1 MSGRCK
7 NTRVRTYGNRWLK
20 KNAMSRK
27 YKHRNPRTLKIYKRL
42 SLSQNGGEPAERQ
55 LQLQLLTRMREH
67 RDAGGKFVLVLGS
80 SLNDL
85 HCSAFAASKDC
96 MDKML
101 ISIDE
106 SRADAENNFNLDF
119 NLESTWVLLREFN
132 EQFHT
137 VIFDY
142 SVDKFIEGS
151 EVDIIDEIKNLL
163 MVGGKMYKYF
173 SYGEIP
179 IPCGTV
185 LRMEERPFSDMD
197 SYNIMMQFAK
207 LGGVSPLTMGA
218 ISRTITSIKFC
229 RTKYGDILPNGMDVA
244 TAYTM
249 QCDTPGQEQLTA
261 VSYRA
266 RTIPFHVE
274 SDQPD
279 RSLNVYMK
287 SLFAHYQGLA
297 YSNIL
302 TNHYKF
308 KIKLVENCSTYPLK
322 NPSRPTILRYANDKC
337 YVICTKTKVT
347 PKGKTKGSA

>member
-1 MSGRCK
+1 
-7 NTRVRTYGNRWLK
+7 
-20 KNAMSRK
+20 
-27 YKHRNPRTLKIYKRL
+27 
-42 SLSQNGGEPAERQ
+42 
-55 LQLQLLTRMREH
+55 
-67 RDAGGKFVLVLGS
+67 
-80 SLNDL
+80 
-85 HCSAFAASKDC
+85 
-96 MDKML
+96 
-101 ISIDE
+101 
-106 SRADAENNFNLDF
+106 
-119 NLESTWVLLREFN
+119 
-132 EQFHT
+132 
-137 VIFDY
+137 
-142 SVDKFIEGS
+142 
-151 EVDIIDEIKNLL
+151 

-179 IPCGTV
+179 IPRGTV

-207 LGGVSPLTMGA
+207 LGGIPIKASA
-218 ISRTITSIKFC
+218 EISRTITGIKLC
-229 RTKYGDILPNGMDVA
+229 KTKYGDILPNGMDVA

-337 YVICTKTKVT
+337 YVICTKTK
-347 PKGKTKGSA
+347 GKTKGRA

>member
-1 MSGRCK
+1 MRRR
-7 NTRVRTYGNRWLK
+7 NTRRRRIRKAISN
-20 KNAMSRK
+20 NSRRK
-27 YKHRNPRTLKIYKRL
+27 LKIHK
-42 SLSQNGGEPAERQ
+42 SLTHNGGEPAE
-55 LQLQLLTRMREH
+55 LQLLTRMREH

-85 HCSAFAASKDC
+85 HCSAFATSKDC
-96 MDKML
+96 MGKML
-101 ISIDE
+101 ISIDSQALHAGE
-106 SRADAENNFNLDF
+106 GNNFNLDF
-119 NLESTWVLLREFN
+119 NRESTWVLLREFN

-142 SVDKFIEGS
+142 SVDKFIEGD

-173 SYGEIP
+173 TYGEIP
-179 IPCGTV
+179 IPRGTV
-185 LRMEERPFSDMD
+185 LRMEERPLSDMD
-197 SYNIMMQFAK
+197 MYNIMMQFAK
-207 LGGVSPLTMGA
+207 LGGIPMKASA
-218 ISRTITSIKFC
+218 EISKTITGIKLYK
-229 RTKYGDILPNGMDVA
+229 TKYGDILPNGMDVA

-249 QCDTPGQEQLTA
+249 QGDTHGQEQLTA
-261 VSYRA
+261 ASYRA

-274 SDQPD
+274 PDQPD

-287 SLFAHYQGLA
+287 SLFVHYQGLA

-337 YVICTKTKVT
+337 YVICTKMKVT
-347 PKGKTKGSA
+347 PKKGKTKGSA